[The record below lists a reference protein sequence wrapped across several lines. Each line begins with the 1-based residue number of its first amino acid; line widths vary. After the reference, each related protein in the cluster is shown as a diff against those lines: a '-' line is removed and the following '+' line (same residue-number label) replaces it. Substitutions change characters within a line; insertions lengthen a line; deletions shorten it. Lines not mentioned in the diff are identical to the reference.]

1 MDILY
6 FVLAKMGGD
15 VCFMLIICKSCTT
28 LHNVD
33 AVQST
38 AEPICVC
45 SGNTVMI
52 MISVSHQPVNQ
63 GYERWAGLVS
73 YQTYCLMV
81 VVGCEDNNGPYFQT
95 FSHFPLSNVLNVRNK
110 KIHRWFMKY
119 VQTTDLFLPTWKSLL
134 IRIVL
139 KLNMCS
145 RCSVI
150 THNEMCLKKRQMMVF
165 QSVRHRNISA
175 SIEWIAMKFCTDNYG
190 LQRMNAMD

>member
-1 MDILY
+1 MLLLIVVCAQYGFSKPTERYMDILY

-63 GYERWAGLVS
+63 GYER
-73 YQTYCLMV
+73 
-81 VVGCEDNNGPYFQT
+81 
-95 FSHFPLSNVLNVRNK
+95 
-110 KIHRWFMKY
+110 
-119 VQTTDLFLPTWKSLL
+119 
-134 IRIVL
+134 
-139 KLNMCS
+139 
-145 RCSVI
+145 
-150 THNEMCLKKRQMMVF
+150 
-165 QSVRHRNISA
+165 
-175 SIEWIAMKFCTDNYG
+175 
-190 LQRMNAMD
+190 